1 MSSFK
6 IGGANSKREL
16 MEAIELN
23 DRGVIGD
30 TVRGICKMYHLA
42 RQQNDTKWD
51 ELSDPISKMFLTKY
65 RQDGNWDGLFDP
77 KTPEELTEGLNN
89 FFKIVIHTRY
99 SSESVLP
106 DPVIEKKMLELDHT
120 EFGAFDFLINL
131 FKTEFDPSELS
142 KISLGTLIDVIQ
154 INFEKFEV
162 SSGFAMGANFKNFEI
177 EDLQLKH
184 L

>member
-1 MSSFK
+1 MNFLIHIKNVFDKISSRWQL
-6 IGGANSKREL
+6 GW
-16 MEAIELN
+16 
-23 DRGVIGD
+23 
-30 TVRGICKMYHLA
+30 T
-42 RQQNDTKWD
+42 
-51 ELSDPISKMFLTKY
+51 
-65 RQDGNWDGLFDP
+65 FDP

-89 FFKIVIHTRY
+89 FKIVIHTRY

-162 SSGFAMGANFKNFEI
+162 SGGFAMGANFKNFEI
-177 EDLQLKH
+177 EDLN
-184 L
+184 